1 MKLRNWIIGVAA
13 FSAAGTAQAE
23 EIDGHFATA
32 GGWEIAVE
40 QGRNYCKMY
49 RYFGSTV
56 DTHAEG
62 LVVRYDAGR
71 ESVLLT
77 WSTTGTTIFPGD
89 GQIDLLLSF
98 FKGKTID
105 DSWGSQTFRHAKP
118 DDTRYFNHA
127 FSGPVASKRILRDL
141 GTSKLV
147 GLYLGPVLLTALS
160 LDAAEAT
167 ASLRQC
173 SLKLADPPSPAQNPK

>member
-1 MKLRNWIIGVAA
+1 MKLRNWIIGAAA
-13 FSAAGTAQAE
+13 FAATGTAQTQE
-23 EIDGHFATA
+23 MHGHFATVA
-32 GGWEIAVE
+32 SWEIAVE
-40 QGRNYCKMY
+40 EGRNFCKMY

-56 DTHAEG
+56 DTHTEG
-62 LVVRYDAGR
+62 LVVRYDAGK

-89 GQIDLLLSF
+89 GQIDLFLSF

-105 DSWGSQTFRHAKP
+105 DSWGSQAFRHAKP
-118 DDTRYFNHA
+118 DNTRYFNHA
-127 FSGPVASKRILRDL
+127 FSGPVASKRILGDL
-141 GTSKLV
+141 STSKLI

-167 ASLRQC
+167 ASLREC
-173 SLKLADPPSPAQNPK
+173 SLKFAVSPPGRSS